1 MPAYLLVRCRI
12 HDYASFQAYSTRTAE
27 LVAQF
32 GGTYRVLGGEPE
44 KLEGDL
50 GEGAWVIS
58 EWPSKE
64 AALKFWHSPEYVEA
78 KALRADNSDADIMLL
93 QGVS

>member
-1 MPAYLLVRCRI
+1 MSAYLLVRCRI

-27 LVAQF
+27 LVARF
-32 GGTYRVLGGEPE
+32 GGTYLVLGGDPE

-58 EWPSKE
+58 QWASRE
-64 AALKFWHSPEYVEA
+64 AAMTFWNSPEYGEA

-93 QGVS
+93 QGV